1 MALNLRTLGTRSVSG
16 AIFVVLLLGCVWFSY
31 SSFCLFFLAVSLMGL
46 KEFYNLSD
54 KFKLQS
60 FSFVGLVL
68 GLIFYLLF
76 INWQLVFP
84 GFSIGNKQSVV
95 VLFPFIVFVAALFT
109 TKTQAFLSALYTTA
123 GLLYAVLP
131 FTLLQRLVL
140 SSEGDYK
147 PHLLT
152 GVIFLIW
159 SNDTFAYL
167 GGSLFGKNKMIER
180 ISPGKT
186 WEGTVFGVLMTFVI
200 SFILQRYLITFN
212 DNRWIILGVLVPVLA
227 TLGDLVESL
236 LKRQAGVK
244 DTGNIMPGH
253 GGILDR
259 FDSLIFVTPF
269 VYVLLL
275 IYS

>member
-1 MALNLRTLGTRSVSG
+1 MALNLKTLGTRSVS
-16 AIFVVLLLGCVWFSY
+16 ASVFVILLLGSVWFGY

-60 FSFVGLVL
+60 FNVIGLVL
-68 GLIFYLLF
+68 GLIFYVLF

-95 VLFPFIVFVAALFT
+95 VLFPFIVLVAALFT
-109 TKTQAFLSALYTTA
+109 SKNQAFLSALYTTA

-140 SSEGDYK
+140 NSEGDYK

-152 GVIFLIW
+152 GIIFLIW

-186 WEGTVFGVLMTFVI
+186 WEGTIFGVLMTFAL
-200 SFILQRYLITFN
+200 SFVLQRYLISFD
-212 DNRWIILGVLVPVLA
+212 DNRWMILGVLVPVLA
-227 TLGDLVESL
+227 TIGDLVESL

-253 GGILDR
+253 GGVLDR

-269 VYVLLL
+269 VYVLHL

>member
-1 MALNLRTLGTRSVSG
+1 MALNLKTLGTRSLSG
-16 AIFVVLLLGCVWFSY
+16 AIFVVLLLGSVWY
-31 SSFCLFFLAVSLMGL
+31 GYTSFCLFFLLVSLMGL
-46 KEFYNLSD
+46 KEFYNLSAN
-54 KFKLQS
+54 FKLQS
-60 FSFVGLVL
+60 FNWIGLLL
-68 GLIFYLLF
+68 GLFFYLLF
-76 INWQLVFP
+76 INWHLFLPQLSL
-84 GFSIGNKQSVV
+84 GKIQSLV
-95 VLFPFIVFVAALFT
+95 VLFPFILLVAALFT
-109 TKTQAFLSALYTTA
+109 STSQAVLSAIYTMA
-123 GLLYAVLP
+123 GLIYAVLP
-131 FTLLQRLVL
+131 FTLLQSLVL
-140 SSEGDYK
+140 TNEGEYK

-186 WEGTVFGVLMTFVI
+186 WEGTIFGILMTFVI

-212 DNRWIILGVLVPVLA
+212 DNRWIILGALVPVLA

-253 GGILDR
+253 GGVLDR

-269 VYVLLL
+269 VYILLL
-275 IYS
+275 AY

>member
-1 MALNLRTLGTRSVSG
+1 MALNLKTLGTRSLSG
-16 AIFVVLLLGCVWFSY
+16 AIFVVLLLGSVWY
-31 SSFCLFFLAVSLMGL
+31 GYTSFCLFFLLVSLMGL
-46 KEFYNLSD
+46 KEFYNLSTN
-54 KFKLQS
+54 FKLQS
-60 FSFVGLVL
+60 FNWIGLLL
-68 GLIFYLLF
+68 GLFFYLLF
-76 INWQLVFP
+76 INWHLFLPQ
-84 GFSIGNKQSVV
+84 FSLGKIQSLV
-95 VLFPFIVFVAALFT
+95 VLFPFILLVAALFT
-109 TKTQAFLSALYTTA
+109 STSQAVLSAIYTMA
-123 GLLYAVLP
+123 GLIYAVLP
-131 FTLLQRLVL
+131 FTLLQSLVL
-140 SSEGDYK
+140 TNEGEYK

-186 WEGTVFGVLMTFVI
+186 WEGTIFGILMTFVI

-212 DNRWIILGVLVPVLA
+212 DNRWIILGALVPVLA

-253 GGILDR
+253 GGVLDR

-269 VYVLLL
+269 VYILLL
-275 IYS
+275 AY